1 MAVDFAREQ
10 SWWDAKAPQEEN
22 DLADEAINRA
32 LRWREIDRHL
42 EGIRTVLDVGG
53 GTGAFS
59 IPLARRGFHVTHLDF
74 SQAMLA
80 AAHTNAKGLDHISF
94 STANAVALPFPDRT
108 FDLVL
113 NTDGAIS
120 FCGALAR
127 QAIQEACRATRKVLI
142 LAVSHRA
149 LLIPIFVA
157 ASIHVSGG
165 VMPAVRTMF
174 DAGEWHQDQFPDN
187 PLLSKGMTQDYCGP
201 LKAFTPDELRAI
213 LEKEGMRVLRCGGL
227 GTLANLCGDETVQ
240 KVLKDKTL
248 FREFVELC
256 EQYDQTVLPGG
267 TGTRQRAGLIAV
279 GVRPPKENE
288 REAQNDG

>member
-1 MAVDFAREQ
+1 MTVDFERERA
-10 SWWDAKAPQEEN
+10 WWDAKAQQEEN

-59 IPLARRGFHVTHLDF
+59 IPLASRGFHVTHLDF
-74 SQAMLA
+74 SKAMLA
-80 AAHTNAKGLDHISF
+80 AAHTNAAGLDNISF
-94 STANAVALPFPDRT
+94 LTANAVALPFPDRT

-120 FCGALAR
+120 FCGVLAG
-127 QAIQEACRATRKVLI
+127 QAIQEACRVTRKVLI
-142 LAVSHRA
+142 LAASHRA
-149 LLIPIFVA
+149 LLIPIFVS
-157 ASIHVSGG
+157 ASIHLSGS
-165 VMPAVRTMF
+165 VMPAARSMF
-174 DAGEWHQDQFPDN
+174 DRGEWHQDQFPDN

-213 LEKEGMRVLRCGGL
+213 LEKEGMRVTRCGGM
-227 GTLANLCGDETVQ
+227 GTLANLCGNETVQ
-240 KVLKDKTL
+240 KALADKTL
-248 FREFVELC
+248 FEEFVELC
-256 EQYDQTVLPGG
+256 EQYDQRILPGG

-279 GVRPPKENE
+279 GLRMPRDNA
-288 REAQNDG
+288 RRGQR